1 NGRKLNQGRFRLDIR
16 RRFFTQRVVEHWNK
30 LPRAVVTAP
39 RLPEFQ
45 KPLDD
50 AL

>member
-1 NGRKLNQGRFRLDIR
+1 NGRKLNQGGVRLDIR
-16 RRFFTQRVVEHWNK
+16 KRFFTQRMVEHWNK

-39 RLPEFQ
+39 SLPEF
-45 KPLDD
+45 KRRLDD